1 MSDARFE
8 DGAESPLSLKAETP
22 EDLAVMAALVQ
33 DAVLPIT
40 EIRYEPRARRLA
52 LLVNR
57 FRWEDRAMAEAAR
70 RPYERVQTL
79 LVIDDVQGVSS
90 QGIDRQAAETILSVL
105 SLDWQPGED
114 GTGTVQLTLAGDG
127 AIAARVECLNLTL
140 RDVTR
145 PYIAPSGKV
154 PQHPV

>member
-8 DGAESPLSLKAETP
+8 DGEESALSLKAETP

-40 EIRYEPRARRLA
+40 EIRYDPRSRRLA

-70 RPYERVQTL
+70 RPYERVQAL

-90 QGIDRQAAETILSVL
+90 QGIDRQAADTILSVL
-105 SLDWQPGED
+105 ALEWQPGED

-140 RDVTR
+140 RDVSR

-154 PQHPV
+154 PQHPA

>member
-33 DAVLPIT
+33 DAVLPMT

-70 RPYERVQTL
+70 RPYERVQAL

>member
-8 DGAESPLSLKAETP
+8 DGEESALSLKAETP

-40 EIRYEPRARRLA
+40 EIRYDPRSRRLA

-70 RPYERVQTL
+70 RPYERVQAL

-90 QGIDRQAAETILSVL
+90 QGIDRQAADTILSVL
-105 SLDWQPGED
+105 ALEWQPGED

-154 PQHPV
+154 PQHPA